1 MPVCQSTRQA
11 GTAIHVELEREIERL
26 VRGVVQNRDHV
37 AVAIVAEELVV
48 ATQRVE
54 VLVAHTLQ
62 STSKRSSAIT
72 LSSCGSWGSESPRC
86 T

>member
-1 MPVCQSTRQA
+1 MPVCQRRRQA

-26 VRGVVQNRDHV
+26 VRGVVQNRDHI

-48 ATQRVE
+48 AAQRVE

-62 STSKRSSAIT
+62 STSKRSTAIT
-72 LSSCGSWGSESPRC
+72 LSSCDSRGSESPRC

>member
-1 MPVCQSTRQA
+1 MPVRQSAEPMR
-11 GTAIHVELEREIERL
+11 TAIHVELEREIERL

-48 ATQRVE
+48 AAQRVE

-62 STSKRSSAIT
+62 STSNRSAAPT